1 MKKLLYLFLAI
12 TVGCS
17 SGDDSSSNG
26 VLSQLTIRNNTNSD
40 FKINEISFVGYNFTD
55 LNILNSQSQTFI
67 LEDGFVGGTSN
78 ININLRYT
86 CGGMGWIM
94 SDSVNFI
101 EGDETSIEFV
111 QCASGGSGYC
121 REVCL
126 EQS

>member
-1 MKKLLYLFLAI
+1 MLVVSVA
-12 TVGCS
+12 CS
-17 SGDDSSSNG
+17 SGDDGASNG
-26 VLSQLTIRNNTNSD
+26 ALSQLTLRNNTNSD

-78 ININLRYT
+78 ININVGFT
-86 CGGMGWIM
+86 CGARGWIM
-94 SDSVNFI
+94 SDFVNFI

-121 REVCL
+121 RAVCL
-126 EQS
+126 D